1 MIVREGNIVKV
12 EGTVTADNVSI
23 MTAQGK
29 ALLDDQCLIVDLAAV
44 EDVDSSIVSML
55 LEWLR
60 VANQHNCQLQFINQ
74 PESLKSLVQLYD
86 VSEFIPS
93 DETNRVKEKER
104 EA

>member
-1 MIVREGNIVKV
+1 MIVREGNVVKV
-12 EGTVTADNVSI
+12 EGAVIVDNVSA

-29 ALLDDQCLIVDLAAV
+29 ALLDDQCLIVDLSAV

-93 DETNRVKEKER
+93 DETGQVKEEQR

>member
-1 MIVREGNIVKV
+1 MIAREGNIVKV
-12 EGTVTADNVSI
+12 EGAVTVDNVSA

-60 VANQHNCQLQFINQ
+60 VSSQHNRRLQFINQ
-74 PESLKSLVQLYD
+74 PKSLKSLVQLYD
-86 VSEFIPS
+86 VSKFIPS
-93 DETNRVKEKER
+93 DETDRVNEE
-104 EA
+104 